1 MAFGFH
7 TENRVWGAALNPY
20 DHSRTCGGSSGGD
33 AGLISTRCVPL
44 SICSDIGGSIRIP
57 AHFTGI
63 CGFKPTAWRTS
74 EQGYLTGSPETY
86 NTFT

>member
-7 TENRVWGAALNPY
+7 TENRVWGTALNPY

-33 AGLISTRCVPL
+33 AGLISTRCVPF
-44 SICSDIGGSIRIP
+44 SVCSDIGGSIRIP

-63 CGFKPTAWRTS
+63 SGFKPTAWRTS
-74 EQGYLTGSPETY
+74 EQGYLAGSPETY

>member
-33 AGLISTRCVPL
+33 AGLISTRCVPF
-44 SICSDIGGSIRIP
+44 SVCSDIGGSIQDPCSFHRNMWFQ
-57 AHFTGI
+57 ANSLEDF
-63 CGFKPTAWRTS
+63 RTRLS
-74 EQGYLTGSPETY
+74 YWEPRNL
-86 NTFT
+86 